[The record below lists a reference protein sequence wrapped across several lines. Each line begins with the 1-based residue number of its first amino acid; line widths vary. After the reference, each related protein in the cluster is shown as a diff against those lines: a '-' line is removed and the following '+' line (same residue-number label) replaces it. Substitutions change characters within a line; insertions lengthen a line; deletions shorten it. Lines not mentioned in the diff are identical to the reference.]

1 MSWYVI
7 YTKSRCEKAVADKLS
22 LSGIEVFCPLLKRKK
37 LWSDRWKWVEEPL
50 FRSYCF
56 VNVDEKDR
64 DSVFSVQGVVR
75 YVYHCGQPATIRE
88 KEMNLLKSW
97 LLQYDHDSIEAT
109 NLNANDRIRIRS
121 GALKD
126 KEAAVLESKGN
137 FALLLLE
144 DLGLQVK
151 VDLRKNILEKILV
164 S

>member
-64 DSVFSVQGVVR
+64 ESVFSVQGVVR

-126 KEAAVLESKGN
+126 KEAEVLESKGN
-137 FALLLLE
+137 YVLLLLK
-144 DLGLQVK
+144 DLGLQVR
-151 VDLRKNILEKILV
+151 VDLRNNVIEKLI
-164 S
+164 SS

>member
-7 YTKSRCEKAVADKLS
+7 YTKSRFEKTVADKLS
-22 LSGIEVFCPLLKRKK
+22 LSGIEVFCPLLKKKK

-64 DSVFSVQGVVR
+64 ESVFSVQGVVR

-126 KEAAVLESKGN
+126 KEAEVLERKGN
-137 FALLLLE
+137 YALLLLE

>member
-1 MSWYVI
+1 MSWHVI

-126 KEAAVLESKGN
+126 KEAEVLESKGN
-137 FALLLLE
+137 YALLLLE

>member
-64 DSVFSVQGVVR
+64 ESVFSVQGVVR
-75 YVYHCGQPATIRE
+75 YVYHCGQPAKIRE

-126 KEAAVLESKGN
+126 KEAEVLERKGN
-137 FALLLLE
+137 YALLLLE

>member
-1 MSWYVI
+1 MSWHVI

-97 LLQYDHDSIEAT
+97 LLKYDHDSIEAT

-126 KEAAVLESKGN
+126 KEAEVLERKGN
-137 FALLLLE
+137 YALLLLE

>member
-1 MSWYVI
+1 MSWHVI

-64 DSVFSVQGVVR
+64 ESVFSVQGVVR

-88 KEMNLLKSW
+88 KEMNLLKNW

-126 KEAAVLESKGN
+126 KEAEVLESKGN
-137 FALLLLE
+137 YVLLLLN
-144 DLGLQVK
+144 DLGLQVR
-151 VDLRKNILEKILV
+151 VDLRKNVIEKLIA

>member
-7 YTKSRCEKAVADKLS
+7 YTKSRCEKAVAGKLS

-37 LWSDRWKWVEEPL
+37 LWSDRWKCVEEPL

-126 KEAAVLESKGN
+126 KEAEVLERKGN
-137 FALLLLE
+137 YALLLLE

>member
-7 YTKSRCEKAVADKLS
+7 YTKSRCEKAVAGKLS

-126 KEAAVLESKGN
+126 KEAEVLERKGN
-137 FALLLLE
+137 YALLLLE

>member
-64 DSVFSVQGVVR
+64 ESVFSVQGVVR

-126 KEAAVLESKGN
+126 KEAEVLESKGN
-137 FALLLLE
+137 YALLLLE

-151 VDLRKNILEKILV
+151 VDLRRNILEKILV

>member
-1 MSWYVI
+1 MSWHVI

-64 DSVFSVQGVVR
+64 ESVFSVQGVVR

-97 LLQYDHDSIEAT
+97 LMQYDHDSIDAT

-121 GALKD
+121 GVLKD
-126 KEAAVLESKGN
+126 KEAEVLESKGN
-137 FALLLLE
+137 YALLLLN
-144 DLGLQVK
+144 DLGLQVR
-151 VDLRKNILEKILV
+151 VDLRKNVIEKLIA

>member
-126 KEAAVLESKGN
+126 KEAEVLERKGN
-137 FALLLLE
+137 YALLLLE